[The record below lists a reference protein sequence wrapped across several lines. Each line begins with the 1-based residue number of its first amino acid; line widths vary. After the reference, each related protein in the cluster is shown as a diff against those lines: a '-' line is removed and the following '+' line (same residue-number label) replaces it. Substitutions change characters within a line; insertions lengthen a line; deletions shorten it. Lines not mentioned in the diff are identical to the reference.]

1 MTYQKVTNIIASEL
15 KEFKPKRV
23 KISLRHLRSL
33 FEQYQLDEIA
43 IENYC
48 CYGDER
54 CCWIDVEGPG
64 HGWLW
69 VGHDQKDMPK
79 ILWRYLKNH
88 MAGYMDKLYK
98 RKAFL
103 YTRDDFY
110 SKEKDK
116 YLIYV
121 IPMRDIA
128 RYDIYITFQLVEGKS
143 E

>member
-1 MTYQKVTNIIASEL
+1 
-15 KEFKPKRV
+15 
-23 KISLRHLRSL
+23 
-33 FEQYQLDEIA
+33 
-43 IENYC
+43 
-48 CYGDER
+48 
-54 CCWIDVEGPG
+54 
-64 HGWLW
+64 
-69 VGHDQKDMPK
+69 
-79 ILWRYLKNH
+79 
-88 MAGYMDKLYK
+88 MAEYMDKLYK